1 MAEETLFCLRVR
13 YVETGRL
20 RYLSHLELLRA
31 IERCVRRAGLP
42 YAVTQGFSPRM
53 KAAYC
58 PALPVGVGSTD
69 EWFDLWVRAYRPAG
83 EYLEA
88 LRAAAPPDLAPQE
101 AAYVDLHGPSLS
113 ANLTLATWDVELG
126 CWPGMPCPPELT
138 EAVAPQAVAG
148 AYAAVCAA
156 GSIAYMRDGKPKT
169 VALEGKIAR
178 EPAFAPLEDG
188 APGTRFSVT
197 TRSSNAGALRPDVL
211 VGAVVEQLAESCA
224 ARGTCPAAAEDAVV
238 SLRQGLRT
246 SIVRSAQYLEGEDGS
261 WVRPI

>member
-31 IERCVRRAGLP
+31 IERTVRRAGLP
-42 YAVTQGFSPRM
+42 YAVTQGFSPRI
-53 KAAYC
+53 KAAYG
-58 PALPVGVGSTD
+58 PALPVGVASTD

-83 EYLEA
+83 EYLDA
-88 LRAAAPPDLAPQE
+88 LRAAAPPDLAPQQ

-113 ANLTLATWDVELG
+113 ANLTLATWDVEVG
-126 CWPGMPCPPELT
+126 TWPGESFPGDVGRALGPDAL
-138 EAVAPQAVAG
+138 ARAW
-148 AYAAVCAA
+148 AAVVAC
-156 GSIAYMRDGKPKT
+156 GEIVYLRDGKPKT
-169 VALEGKIAR
+169 VALEGKFAR
-178 EPAFAPLEDG
+178 GPVFEALAG
-188 APGTRFSVT
+188 VPGTRFSVT

-211 VGAVVEQLAESCA
+211 VGALVAQLAEQNAACA
-224 ARGTCPAAAEDAVV
+224 ERGSEEGAPGVSWAA
-238 SLRQGLRT
+238 SLRT